1 MRYFNRAL
9 YLLIL
14 VTWLLL
20 SCSSSLPSR
29 YQDKPR
35 SLTQGELIYLARYNP
50 CACGMGDAQFSIELS
65 PISKEDFE
73 ELMAKLLTLTPT
85 SLVMLPSK
93 LRAQYLGQQILNTP
107 VQETSASDQSL
118 SIDLNQSALMAL
130 MIRQHSSKDK
140 KIQRYWERV
149 ELTSV
154 RLLKRAQTT
163 QDKEQA
169 LQRSPPSMDHQD
181 TPDLT
186 MGDLPERLDEENQRH
201 LRMWRNIWRWWP
213 KNPHLYLVL
222 RVNLNEY
229 SRRLTGHILHRGDF
243 IDLEVIP
250 KP

>member
-9 YLLIL
+9 YLVIL
-14 VTWLLL
+14 VTWLLF

-29 YQDKPR
+29 YQDKLR
-35 SLTQGELIYLARYNP
+35 SLAQGELIYLARYNP
-50 CACGMGDAQFSIELS
+50 CACGMGDAQVSIELS

-73 ELMAKLLTLTPT
+73 ELTAKLLTLTPA
-85 SLVMLPSK
+85 SLTVLSSK
-93 LRAQYLGQQILNTP
+93 LRAQHLGQQILDTH
-107 VQETSASDQSL
+107 VQEASASDQSL

-130 MIRQHSSKDK
+130 MIRQDSSKNE

-149 ELTSV
+149 ELTSGH
-154 RLLKRAQTT
+154 LLKRAQTS
-163 QDKEQA
+163 QGKEQT
-169 LQRSPPSMDHQD
+169 LQNSPSSPDHQD

-186 MGDLPERLDEENQRH
+186 VGGLPERLDEEHQRH
-201 LRMWRNIWRWWP
+201 LRRWRSIWRWWP

-222 RVNLNEY
+222 RINLKEY
-229 SRRLTGHILHRGDF
+229 SRRLTGHVLHRGDL